1 MWPRLSPH
9 SKALAY
15 VALCPL
21 LYQHRYRLLFPLR
34 AALSPSCS
42 WAEPLWA
49 GPLVASVSA
58 SVSAPRYRIPT
69 PCLTLGLVPLGLG
82 ALLARY
88 CIGGGRLVR
97 AGRGFRSALSR
108 PASLPMG
115 VAIGGRSPGS
125 VADPAAGS
133 DPLPR
138 CAFHALPLSERPLL
152 PGPLAQRVLLSALP
166 SLLCAIAP
174 HSRALCVAMLSAR
187 PPGGSCYEFGKCGAV
202 CNFSLTRVVPILPK
216 YHLWEFTR
224 LGQTENCKIVFVQQT
239 S

>member
-58 SVSAPRYRIPT
+58 SVSAPRYRVQPH
-69 PCLTLGLVPLGLG
+69 CLWALPLG
-82 ALLARY
+82 A
-88 CIGGGRLVR
+88 GRLVR
-97 AGRGFRSALSR
+97 WRTRPRPWFGWHGLPSRAGAIRKAVGEPRR
-108 PASLPMG
+108 P
-115 VAIGGRSPGS
+115 R
-125 VADPAAGS
+125 
-133 DPLPR
+133 
-138 CAFHALPLSERPLL
+138 LPLRC
-152 PGPLAQRVLLSALP
+152 R
-166 SLLCAIAP
+166 AIAP
-174 HSRALCVAMLSAR
+174 LFPALCVAMLSAR
-187 PPGGSCYEFGKCGAV
+187 PPGGACYEFEKCGAV